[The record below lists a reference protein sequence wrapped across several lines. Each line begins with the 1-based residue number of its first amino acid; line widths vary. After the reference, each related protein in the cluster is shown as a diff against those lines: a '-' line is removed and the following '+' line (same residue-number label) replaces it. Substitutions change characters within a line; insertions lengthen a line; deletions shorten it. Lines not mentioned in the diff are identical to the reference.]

1 MIICAGEA
9 LIDMLPREAADGEA
23 MFLPVCGG
31 SVFNT
36 AIALGRLGAEAGLV
50 SGVSTD
56 MFGAQLVEG
65 LTASKVTPDLLMRSD
80 RPTTLAFVR
89 LTNGQAEYAFFD
101 EGSAGRM
108 IRVKDLPTLPR
119 TAKAVFFGGIS
130 LAVKPCCDTYFSLM
144 KRHSKSKLIMM
155 DVNVRPDFI
164 PDEAEYRARTEAM
177 LAHTDILKL
186 SDEDLAWMFGDA
198 DPSAHAEALLAKGPK
213 MICVTEGAKGVTA
226 YTASGAHTVLA
237 ERVEVVDTVG
247 AGDTFNAGLLAGLD
261 RAGALSKSALAEGP
275 PKEVV
280 IEALRLGTRAAA
292 VTVQRAGA
300 NPPWA
305 AELA

>member
-9 LIDMLPREAADGEA
+9 LIDMLPRTGSEGEPL
-23 MFLPVCGG
+23 FRPVCGG

-36 AIALGRLGAEAGLV
+36 AIALGRLGSDVGLV

-65 LTASKVTPDLLMRSD
+65 LEASKVRPDLLIRSD
-80 RPTTLAFVR
+80 RPTTLAFVK
-89 LTNGQAEYAFFD
+89 LTDGQAEYAFFD

-108 IRVKDLPTLPR
+108 IRGKDLPALPR
-119 TAKAVFFGGIS
+119 RARAVFFGGIS

-144 KRHSKSKLIMM
+144 KRHSKGKLIMM

-186 SDEDLAWMFGDA
+186 SDEDLRWMFGDA
-198 DPSAHAEALLAKGPK
+198 DPAAHAEALLSRGPK

-226 YTASGAHTVLA
+226 YLASGAHTVLA
-237 ERVEVVDTVG
+237 ERVAVVDTVG
-247 AGDTFNAGLLAGLD
+247 AGDTFNAGVLAGLD
-261 RAGALSKSALAEGP
+261 RAGALSKKALSEGL
-275 PKEVV
+275 PKETV
-280 IEALRLGTRAAA
+280 IEALRLGVKAAA

-305 AELA
+305 EELA

>member
-9 LIDMLPREAADGEA
+9 LIDMLPREGTGGEA

-36 AIALGRLGAEAGLV
+36 AIALGRLGAQAGLV

-56 MFGAQLVEG
+56 MFGEQLVAG
-65 LTASKVTPDLLMRSD
+65 LEASKVSPDLLIRSP

-89 LTNGQAEYAFFD
+89 LTDGQAEYAFFD

-108 IRVKDLPTLPR
+108 IRVKDLPALPR
-119 TAKAVFFGGIS
+119 AAKALFFGGIS

-186 SDEDLAWMFGDA
+186 SDEDLRWMFGGA
-198 DPSAHAEALLAKGPK
+198 DPAAHAEELLAKGPK

-226 YTASGAHTVLA
+226 YLASGAHTVLA

-247 AGDTFNAGLLAGLD
+247 AGDTFNAGVLAGLD
-261 RAGALSKSALAEGP
+261 RAGALSKKAVAEGL

-280 IEALRLGTRAAA
+280 IDALRLGVKAAA

-305 AELA
+305 GELA